1 MGVVGIIPLV
11 DLVLQNFVIKKD
23 AAKTVG
29 EIFGIDVKFIDE
41 ENAKNEKKTKEVNLN
56 YINKIVEDRIL
67 DDSTEYKVQETAPV
81 QKAASSSQSAAAA
94 SSSNILCRLASIG
107 LLGFEI
113 ILDVGLGAYLTHKFC
128 EELLDK
134 FVDYYKNNADKLSNS
149 YKKAADY
156 FLMNEN

>member
-56 YINKIVEDRIL
+56 YINKIVEERIL
-67 DDSTEYKVQETAPV
+67 DESTEYKVQETAPV

-107 LLGFEI
+107 LLGLQQRHWFFEWERQRKT
-113 ILDVGLGAYLTHKFC
+113 V
-128 EELLDK
+128 
-134 FVDYYKNNADKLSNS
+134 LSVCTFHS
-149 YKKAADY
+149 SAFA
-156 FLMNEN
+156 LVSSEPS